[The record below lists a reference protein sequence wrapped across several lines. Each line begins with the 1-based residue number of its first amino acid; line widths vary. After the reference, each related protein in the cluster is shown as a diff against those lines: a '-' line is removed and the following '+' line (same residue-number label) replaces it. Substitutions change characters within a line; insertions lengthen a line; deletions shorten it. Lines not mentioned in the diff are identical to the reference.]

1 MPSTAQSY
9 TATYTA
15 AAPPSGLAGAWGFN
29 EGSGTTTADASGN
42 GNTATLLNGPTWV
55 AGKYGNGLSFDGA
68 NDNLSV
74 AELDVPE
81 HLRQRADAVHVDQ
94 SRHRSPATRSCWA
107 SSGTPA

>member
-1 MPSTAQSY
+1 MPSAAQSY

-42 GNTATLLNGPTWV
+42 GNTATLVNGPTWV

-68 NDNLSV
+68 NDNLTV
-74 AELDVPE
+74 ANSTSLE
-81 HLRQRADAVHVDQ
+81 HLGQRPHAVHVDQ
-94 SRHRSPATRSCWA
+94 SRDRSPAIRSCSA